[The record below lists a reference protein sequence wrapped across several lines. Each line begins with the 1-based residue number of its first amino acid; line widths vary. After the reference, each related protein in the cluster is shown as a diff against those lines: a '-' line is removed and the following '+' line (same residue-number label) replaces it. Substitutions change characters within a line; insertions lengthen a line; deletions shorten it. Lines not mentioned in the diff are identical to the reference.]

1 MRRVRWAR
9 AICAALLVTAG
20 CGSQREE
27 AEFRAAY
34 AATPANDVV
43 AGPSPVATPDPVIA
57 AIAESA
63 ERAAGAAP
71 VAAGSGTGVD
81 GGAKAASGSPAAG
94 TSGGTRTT
102 PDAKPGAGPGQSAA
116 VPANPGG
123 AAPAPGSATPA
134 PAPGAKTEI
143 VIGSVGNYSG
153 IPGTFMAP
161 GSRVVQ
167 AWAKWANAN
176 GGVKGHPVRYIVADD
191 GSDPARHQQLV
202 QEFVERRGVIAF
214 VYNGYPL
221 TGQASVRYLTDKRV
235 PTIGSEGSGQ
245 WFNESPMYFPPFA
258 HGHIL
263 MEAWLAGAAELLL
276 PQGKKKLG
284 FVACQEVQFCHDA
297 QAVWPGLASKVG
309 FDLAYSAR
317 VTLAQPSFTA
327 ECLGARNAGVDFF
340 YVVSD
345 GNSLHRVARDCKSVG
360 YTPTFGFPST
370 VIKNEDAADPKVDG
384 LVTTPPFLPWTA
396 EGSPELALFRDVVTR
411 LAPGTNA
418 EGNPEAGWVSARLF
432 EAAVGRSAAPTTS
445 AGILEGLWSLRDET
459 VGGTLPALNFSR
471 DKANPAAQCW
481 SHLVAK
487 GGRLVSPTDNRVSC
501 R

>member
-1 MRRVRWAR
+1 MRSAAAVA
-9 AICAALLVTAG
+9 CAAFLVAAG

-34 AATPANDVV
+34 AAAPANEGLG
-43 AGPSPVATPDPVIA
+43 GPSAAAAPSATSAVADPADPASV
-57 AIAESA
+57 
-63 ERAAGAAP
+63 AAP
-71 VAAGSGTGVD
+71 VASAPVSGVG
-81 GGAKAASGSPAAG
+81 GGAKAASETPAAG
-94 TSGGTRTT
+94 SSGARTT
-102 PDAKPGAGPGQSAA
+102 TPEAKPAAGPGQGAGAPAAPGSSAP
-116 VPANPGG
+116 VPGG
-123 AAPAPGSATPA
+123 AAPAP
-134 PAPGAKTEI
+134 APGSKAEI

-167 AWAKWANAN
+167 AWVKWANAN
-176 GGVKGHPVRYIVADD
+176 GGVKGHPVRYIIADD

-245 WFNESPMYFPPFA
+245 WFNESPMYFAPFA

-263 MEAWLAGAAELLL
+263 MEAWLAGAGELLL

-309 FDLAYSAR
+309 FELAYSAR

-370 VIKNEDAADPKVDG
+370 VIKNEDAADPNVDG

-396 EGSPELALFRDVVTR
+396 DGSPELALFRDVVAR
-411 LAPGTNA
+411 LAPGTKA

-432 EAAVGRSAAPTTS
+432 EAAVGRSAAPTSS
-445 AGILEGLWSLRDET
+445 AGILEGLWALRNET

-481 SHLVAK
+481 SHLVAQ
-487 GGRLVSPTDNRVSC
+487 GGRLVSPTNNRVSC